1 MPPMRCRGYK
11 AQDAGVIVGSGA
23 AMPDALTLYLH
34 FPCFDGVVSAVLASE
49 YLERK
54 HGWKTRQIVPVNYS
68 ERASWPTKSLSK
80 PAAVVDFL
88 YHPDADFWADH
99 HQTTFLTADLETRYA
114 REKSGNLHSGNLLYD
129 PEASSCAEVIWRK
142 SYRLL
147 REPRFR
153 EMVEWAHRIDGA
165 RYDSVEEAVL
175 GDAPALR
182 INFSFLRD
190 SSPEYCS
197 FLVESLRAKSLEE
210 VSASSRVADQY
221 KSVRKAIQSGQ
232 RLFRKASHMEKDGI
246 VVFDVQQAGDAVLS
260 RYAPYL
266 AYPKARYSVGIMESD
281 DGAKITAMR
290 NPWRRFKS
298 VPLGQIFSQYGG
310 GGHQRVASVLLK
322 DAQEAK
328 RTLGSIL
335 NDLRNATLV
344 SKPLP
349 KEALSGD

>member
-1 MPPMRCRGYK
+1 MPE
-11 AQDAGVIVGSGA
+11 
-23 AMPDALTLYLH
+23 ALTIYLH
-34 FPCFDGVVSAVLASE
+34 FPCFDGVVSAVLAGE
-49 YLERK
+49 YLEK
-54 HGWKTRQIVPVNYS
+54 KYGWKTQGVVPVNYS
-68 ERASWPTKSLSK
+68 ERAAWPTHTLTK

-99 HQTTFLTADLETRYA
+99 HQTTFLTAELEQRYRQA
-114 REKSGNLHSGNLLYD
+114 DSANLLYD
-129 PEASSCAEVIWRK
+129 PEAPSCAELIWRK

-153 EMVEWAHRIDGA
+153 EMVEWAHRIDSA
-165 RYDSVEEAVL
+165 RYGSVEEAVL

-190 SSPEYCS
+190 SSPGYCT
-197 FLVESLRAKSLEE
+197 FLVESLRSKSLAQ
-210 VSASSRVADQY
+210 VAASRQVAGHYQ
-221 KSVRKAIQSGQ
+221 SVRKAIQSGQ
-232 RLFRKASHMEKDGI
+232 KLFQRASHMEKDGI
-246 VVFDVQQAGDAVLS
+246 VVFDVQQAGDALLS

-266 AYPKARYSVGIMESD
+266 AYPTARYSVGIMDSG

-328 RTLGSIL
+328 RTLGAIL
-335 NDLRNATLV
+335 NDLRNAA
-344 SKPLP
+344 SGGKSLP
-349 KEALSGD
+349 KEAVSGD

>member
-1 MPPMRCRGYK
+1 
-11 AQDAGVIVGSGA
+11 
-23 AMPDALTLYLH
+23 MPDALTVYLH

-54 HGWKTRQIVPVNYS
+54 HGWKTQQIVQVTYA
-68 ERASWPTKSLSK
+68 ERETWAAQTLAK

-88 YHPDADFWADH
+88 FHPDADFWADH
-99 HQTTFLTADLETRYA
+99 HQTTFLTPELEARYTQD
-114 REKSGNLHSGNLLYD
+114 KSGSLLYD

-190 SSPEYCS
+190 SSSEFCS
-197 FLVESLRAKSLEE
+197 FLVESLRMKSLAE
-210 VSASSRVADQY
+210 VADSPRVADHY

-246 VVFDVQQAGDAVLS
+246 VVFDVQQAGNAVLS

-266 AYPKARYSVGIMESD
+266 AFPKARYSVGIMESD

-298 VPLGQIFSQYGG
+298 VPLGQIFSRYGG

-335 NDLRNATLV
+335 NDLRNAASV
-344 SKPLP
+344 SKGMP